1 MDETTAL
8 KLTIT
13 PSHPTTI
20 HIEYVISEHVR
31 ENDQRTRKPVA
42 QRSIGYQVICPN
54 QTLIDL
60 PSLQTGV
67 KSMPADFLST

>member
-31 ENDQRTRKPVA
+31 ETIKEQGNP
-42 QRSIGYQVICPN
+42 
-54 QTLIDL
+54 L
-60 PSLQTGV
+60 PGEVLDT
-67 KSMPADFLST
+67 K